1 MAKGVNVDVQYL
13 LQLRRR
19 KKSSS
24 WKEKRSQKLQSSK
37 LVTFIGNA
45 LVWVAAL
52 TGILALVTSVI
63 LLASGCPG

>member
-1 MAKGVNVDVQYL
+1 MAKGVKFDVQYL

-24 WKEKRSQKLQSSK
+24 SKEKRRQKLQSSK

-45 LVWVAAL
+45 LVGVAAL
-52 TGILALVTSVI
+52 TGILVVMTSVI
-63 LLASGCPG
+63 LLASGFPG

>member
-1 MAKGVNVDVQYL
+1 MAKGENVDVQYL

-19 KKSSS
+19 KKSGS
-24 WKEKRSQKLQSSK
+24 WKEKRRQKLQSSK

-52 TGILALVTSVI
+52 TGILAVVTSMI
-63 LLASGCPG
+63 LLASGFPG

>member
-24 WKEKRSQKLQSSK
+24 WKEKRSQKLQSSQ

-63 LLASGCPG
+63 LLASGFPG

>member
-24 WKEKRSQKLQSSK
+24 SKEKRRQKLQSSK

-45 LVWVAAL
+45 LFWVAVL
-52 TGILALVTSVI
+52 TAILAVVTSII
-63 LLASGCPG
+63 LLASGFPG